1 MKKNFLTICLVAS
14 YMMLINVSCKKDE
27 SYNPKQKISTI
38 EVAQDY
44 LTETLV
50 NGVVQHSESD
60 AVPRFLAERWNWDG
74 NVLKS
79 IIYYDETGD
88 SSEEK
93 FEYEGKQLKA
103 IVTNEGRCELTYS
116 NGKIV
121 SVDYLNKSG
130 NREKVYEMTYEKNK
144 ISKISETHFNK
155 SGHNNSLGIRS
166 LLRFILP
173 NGNVE
178 AVNGTLAKLSA
189 RGLKGEEH
197 WRDLYFHWNGDN
209 ISSVEVDALNGNTFN
224 TTYEYDNNDNP
235 YYRLFDMASLAFTSM
250 FSKNNVTKWSDE
262 YTTTKNVYTYS
273 GSFPQ
278 SCKETQ
284 VSEFSFGNELYRDTY
299 TTYFYY
305 EYR

>member
-1 MKKNFLTICLVAS
+1 
-14 YMMLINVSCKKDE
+14 MLLNVSCKKDE

-79 IIYYDETGD
+79 IIYYDVTGD

-121 SVDYLNKSG
+121 SVDHLNKSG
-130 NREKVYEMTYEKNK
+130 NREKVYEMTYGKNE

-278 SCKETQ
+278 SCKEIQ